1 MSLEGKL
8 ICYNLGVV
16 GMRGVRFYV
25 PSRWVPRLIQP
36 RVQLILGVAG
46 VWY

>member
-8 ICYNLGVV
+8 VCCNLEMV

-25 PSRWVPRLIQP
+25 PSRWVSRLIQP
-36 RVQLILGVAG
+36 PVQLVLGVAG